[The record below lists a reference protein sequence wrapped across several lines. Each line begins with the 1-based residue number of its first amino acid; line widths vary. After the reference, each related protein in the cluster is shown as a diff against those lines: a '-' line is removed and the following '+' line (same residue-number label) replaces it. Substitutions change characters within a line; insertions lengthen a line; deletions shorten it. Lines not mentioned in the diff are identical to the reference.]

1 MAAGR
6 CTADIGTAES
16 KIGMEMVAQRNETES
31 NGETACDGTEKPEG
45 LSEMPERGN
54 HPIKYF
60 QANPY
65 SLLQKLGW
73 MRK

>member
-1 MAAGR
+1 MVMVLLILELRKIKREMGMAVQ
-6 CTADIGTAES
+6 S
-16 KIGMEMVAQRNETES
+16 NKTES
-31 NGETACDGTEKPEG
+31 NGETACDETEKPEG